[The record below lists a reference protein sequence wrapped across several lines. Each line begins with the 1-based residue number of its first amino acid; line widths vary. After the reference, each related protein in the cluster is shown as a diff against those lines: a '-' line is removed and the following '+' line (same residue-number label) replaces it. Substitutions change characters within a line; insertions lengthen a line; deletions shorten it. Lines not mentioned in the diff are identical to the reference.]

1 VRKESALDLEALEI
15 FIRSQSLDFG
25 ATILQKALEGVGEG
39 RRDEPLVCANNHLPC
54 RMESQ
59 GRQTKTVRTVLGPIS
74 FTRSTFRC
82 PQCGAIRHPGDEALG
97 VIGTGF
103 SPGVR
108 RMMARAGSQESF
120 EMASQDLH
128 FYARVEAGAKDVERM
143 AEKTGAQ
150 VADWMA
156 RQASLALGS
165 PAACEPVEPQQT
177 LYVSFDGTGIPMRG
191 SELRGV
197 KGKGEDGR
205 AHTREVKLG
214 CVFTQTKLDTQ
225 GFPERDPASTT
236 FVGAIESSADF
247 GNRLHAEA
255 VRRGVRQASRVVALT
270 DGAAYNKTII
280 AEHFPH
286 ATHVIDL
293 YHAREHLTEF
303 IRDAARQPVHGALH
317 LACQTLLDAGD
328 IETLATTLLGT
339 LPRSGPRRTN
349 GEKKIR
355 YFTSNATQMRYATFR
370 AQGFFVGSG
379 VIEAGCKTVIGRR
392 LKQSGMFWTVRG
404 ANEIIALRCCL
415 YSNRLEQ
422 FWEDMAA

>member
-1 VRKESALDLEALEI
+1 M

-25 ATILQKALEGVGEG
+25 AAILEKALAGVGEG
-39 RRDEPLVCANNHLPC
+39 ARDEPLVCADNHLPC

-59 GRQTKTVRTVLGPIS
+59 GRQTKTVRTILGPIT
-74 FTRSTFRC
+74 FARSAFRC
-82 PQCGAIRHPGDEALG
+82 PQCGAIRRPGDEALG
-97 VIGTGF
+97 VVGTGF

-108 RMMARAGSQESF
+108 RMMARAGTQESF
-120 EMASQDLH
+120 EIASQDLR
-128 FYARVEAGAKDVERM
+128 FYARVEVGAKDVERM
-143 AEKTGAQ
+143 AEKTGGQ

-156 RQASLALGS
+156 RQGSLALVS
-165 PAACEPVEPQQT
+165 AAACEPVEPQQT
-177 LYVSFDGTGIPMRG
+177 FYVSFDGTGIPMRA
-191 SELRGV
+191 SELQGV

-205 AHTREVKLG
+205 ARTREVKLG
-214 CVFTQTKLDTQ
+214 CVFTQTKLDAQ
-225 GFPERDPASTT
+225 GRPERDPASTT
-236 FVGAIESSADF
+236 FVGAIESSGDF

-255 VRRGVRQASRVVALT
+255 VRRGLRQASRVVALT
-270 DGAAYNKTII
+270 DGAAYNKSII

-286 ATHVIDL
+286 ATHIIDL
-293 YHAREHLTEF
+293 YHAQEHLAECV
-303 IRDAARQPVHGALH
+303 RDAARQPVGGDYHN
-317 LACQTLLDAGD
+317 ACLQLLNAGD
-328 IETLATTLLGT
+328 IEALAETLRAG
-339 LPRSGPRRTN
+339 LPRSGPRRTD

-355 YFTSNATQMRYATFR
+355 YFTSNAAQMRYGAFR

-422 FWEDMAA
+422 FWEDAAA

>member
-1 VRKESALDLEALEI
+1 MRKESALDLEALEI

-25 ATILQKALEGVGEG
+25 AAILEKALEGVGEG

-54 RMESQ
+54 RMESL
-59 GRQTKTVRTVLGPIS
+59 GRQTKTIRTVLGPIS
-74 FTRSTFRC
+74 FTRSAFRC
-82 PQCGAIRHPGDEALG
+82 PRCGAIHRPGDEALG
-97 VIGTGF
+97 VVGTGF

-108 RMMARAGSQESF
+108 RMMARAGSRESF
-120 EMASQDLH
+120 EIASQDLH
-128 FYARVEAGAKDVERM
+128 FYARLEVGAKDVERM

-156 RQASLALGS
+156 RQGSLALGS
-165 PAACEPVEPQQT
+165 AAACESLEPQQT

-191 SELRGV
+191 SELQGV

-205 AHTREVKLG
+205 ARTREVKLG
-214 CVFTQTKLDTQ
+214 CVFTQTKLDAE
-225 GFPERDPASTT
+225 GRPERDPASTT
-236 FVGAIESSADF
+236 FIGGIESSADF

-255 VRRGVRQASRVVALT
+255 VRRGLRAARRTVALT
-270 DGAAYNKTII
+270 DGAAYNKSII

-286 ATHVIDL
+286 ATHIIDL
-293 YHAREHLTEF
+293 YHAQEHLAEF
-303 IRDAARQPVHGALH
+303 IRDAARQPIHGELH
-317 LACQTLLDAGD
+317 LACQALLDAGD
-328 IETLATTLLGT
+328 IDALAATLRGT
-339 LPRSGPRRTN
+339 LPRSGSRRAD

-355 YFTSNATQMRYATFR
+355 YFTSNAAQMRYGAFR
-370 AQGFFVGSG
+370 AQGLFVGSG

-422 FWEDMAA
+422 FWEDAAA